1 MRKIV
6 FVMPIFNEV
15 EGINEFI
22 SEIHDATR
30 NSFSTNYLCID
41 DHSTDDSAKVL
52 EQLSRKLDLKYF
64 TNEINMGHGPSTLIA
79 LRKSL
84 TYDCDFI
91 VALDGDGQIS
101 GRDLLLIT
109 QFAVNNTQ
117 LDIIEGVR
125 KSRKDPVY
133 RKIVS
138 GFTRIIVKQRSRVK
152 PIDANTPFR
161 VYKPEVLKRILLDVP
176 DKSSIPNLHISA
188 ISRILKLNVAEI
200 EITSLP
206 RRGSTTIGT
215 MWRSKSVRL
224 PSKRFI
230 QFCISSALEWH
241 RTKPPLALK

>member
-1 MRKIV
+1 MRKVV

-15 EGINEFI
+15 EGINDFI

-30 NSFSTNYLCID
+30 DSLSVRFLCID

-52 EQLSRKLDLKYF
+52 EQLSRKLDLTYF
-64 TNEINMGHGPSTLIA
+64 TNEVNMGHGPSTLIG

-84 TYDCDFI
+84 TEDCDFI
-91 VALDGDGQIS
+91 LALDGDGQIS
-101 GRDLLLIT
+101 GQDLLLMS
-109 QFAVNNTQ
+109 QFALNNTQ

-125 KSRKDPVY
+125 KSRKDPPY

-138 GFTRIIVKQRSRVK
+138 GFTRIIVKQRARIK

-161 VYKPEVLKRILLDVP
+161 VYKPEVLKRILMDVP
-176 DKSSIPNLHISA
+176 DYSSIPNLHISA
-188 ISRILKLNVAEI
+188 ISRILKLNVVEI

-230 QFCISSALEWH
+230 QFCISSALEWL
-241 RTKPPLALK
+241 RTSPPLAPK